1 MRGRSSSRPH
11 LHGVAWHNWK
21 NARSDRN
28 LTRPRDCGA
37 SKLSSANI
45 GCIFSRRGMTSLAA
59 TEPALAKRVRV
70 SADTLS
76 VELADGRVVS
86 VPVGWYPRLAA
97 GTLRER
103 RRWELIGPGI
113 GIHWPALDED
123 ISVEALLKGLRSG
136 ESANSLERWLA
147 SRRPANTCSRRA
159 ALGRKRNRRTV
170 PARLAA
176 ERQALG
182 PGMADSLVS

>member
-1 MRGRSSSRPH
+1 
-11 LHGVAWHNWK
+11 
-21 NARSDRN
+21 
-28 LTRPRDCGA
+28 
-37 SKLSSANI
+37 
-45 GCIFSRRGMTSLAA
+45 MTSLAA

-70 SADTLS
+70 STDTLS

-147 SRRPANTCSRRA
+147 SRRPANKALQPSSRARPKAKSTNRSRA
-159 ALGRKRNRRTV
+159 ARG
-170 PARLAA
+170 
-176 ERQALG
+176 
-182 PGMADSLVS
+182 

>member
-1 MRGRSSSRPH
+1 MSE
-11 LHGVAWHNWK
+11 V
-21 NARSDRN
+21 
-28 LTRPRDCGA
+28 A

-45 GCIFSRRGMTSLAA
+45 GCIFSSRGMTSLAA
-59 TEPALAKRVRV
+59 TEPAFTKRVRV

-86 VPVGWYPRLAA
+86 VPVGWTGLAA

-113 GIHWPALDED
+113 GIHWPALAED

-147 SRRPANTCSRRA
+147 SRRPANKALQPSSRARPKA
-159 ALGRKRNRRTV
+159 KSTNRS
-170 PARLAA
+170 RLAA
-176 ERQALG
+176 ERQALIWL
-182 PGMADSLVS
+182 SLVKSATPVPSSPS